1 LGQILTEL
9 IAVVTVTMIV
19 VAVAIAM
26 IPSIVIVAMSVAL
39 AMIVVIFELT
49 VVVAVVMPVFLAV
62 FAAAEV
68 LLPSTMT
75 SPVGVLTAY
84 RVWAVIAEARIVAAI
99 DVTAEADR
107 SVEPGPRTEED
118 SARKPGRRVVA
129 EGRAPVRRVVVVAV
143 RANRLDSDVD
153 GDLCF

>member
-1 LGQILTEL
+1 MGQILTEL

-84 RVWAVIAEARIVAAI
+84 GVWAVIAEMRIVAAI
-99 DVTAEADR
+99 DIAAKPNWT
-107 SVEPGPRTEED
+107 VEPGSRAEED
-118 SARKPGRRVVA
+118 SAGKPGRRVVA
-129 EGRAPVRRVVVVAV
+129 ERRAPVRCVVVVAV
-143 RANRLDSDVD
+143 GANRLDSDID